1 MSLSLN
7 DWQFYKFHP
16 KFVALLTEKPVLAEI
31 GLGKNELGV
40 FTRRHQNSIL
50 ETIDRDSS
58 EFLLS

>member
-31 GLGKNELGV
+31 GPGKNELGV
-40 FTRRHQNSIL
+40 FTWRHQNSI
-50 ETIDRDSS
+50 
-58 EFLLS
+58 